1 MTSIIKFTALSG
13 GTDPGGS
20 GKNKDGNAGNS
31 HCYLLQVDD
40 FNFLLDCGWD
50 SDFSTDHL
58 ERLRK
63 HGVDRVDA
71 VLLSYPD
78 VAHLGALPY
87 AVGKMGLSCPIY
99 ATVPVYKMGQMFLY
113 DLFQARHNVEEF
125 DLFSLDEVDK
135 TFEMMTQV
143 KYNQSIQLKGRFPP
157 RPAQTASKKTAIFA
171 QKVWHLQAGNSNHQI

>member
-1 MTSIIKFTALSG
+1 MTSIIKFTALGG
-13 GTDPGGS
+13 GTDPGGN
-20 GKNKDGNAGNS
+20 GKDSS

-143 KYNQSIQLKGRFPP
+143 KYNQSIQLKGMF
-157 RPAQTASKKTAIFA
+157 FL
-171 QKVWHLQAGNSNHQI
+171 H

>member
-1 MTSIIKFTALSG
+1 MTSIIKFTALGG
-13 GTDPGGS
+13 GTDPGGN
-20 GKNKDGNAGNS
+20 GKDSS

-143 KYNQSIQLKGRFPP
+143 KYNQSIQLKGTVCSCIEMLKC
-157 RPAQTASKKTAIFA
+157 QC
-171 QKVWHLQAGNSNHQI
+171 QY